1 MIESSVV
8 KFPVCCAPWHATVER
23 TMLQE
28 QSFADAEFLG
38 KWHYA
43 LVLSWPER
51 WFHTSLWAIQ
61 AMFSWPCHWLFRV
74 LGCIEVQFQSDRDAA
89 AISRC
94 SGHGLGYSIYATPRC
109 SVVEIRG
116 GSSKLNDLASIV
128 HVTVEL
134 MQKYAKVD
142 RIVGT
147 DKFDSLWS
155 WQLL

>member
-1 MIESSVV
+1 MSYDHDADFTPHFEQYRQCLADHVIDCLGFWDAL
-8 KFPVCCAPWHATVER
+8 KFNSKV
-23 TMLQE
+23 
-28 QSFADAEFLG
+28 
-38 KWHYA
+38 
-43 LVLSWPER
+43 
-51 WFHTSLWAIQ
+51 I
-61 AMFSWPCHWLFRV
+61 
-74 LGCIEVQFQSDRDAA
+74 DRDAA

-128 HVTVEL
+128 HVMVEL